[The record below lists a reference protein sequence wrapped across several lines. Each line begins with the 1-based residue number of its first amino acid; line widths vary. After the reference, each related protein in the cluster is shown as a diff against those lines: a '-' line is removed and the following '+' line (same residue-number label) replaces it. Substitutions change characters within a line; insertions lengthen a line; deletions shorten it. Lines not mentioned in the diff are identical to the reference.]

1 MDKNPVRTIL
11 WLTSKLFPRFTD
23 CIYETMYFVQRG
35 IYGYSERDCWDI
47 GYHLDEKIPAML
59 RWLKE
64 HKHGVPQEFL
74 DKAIEKRGGTLG
86 WEYGVNYDNDDIEE
100 AARMYNAML
109 DVIIDGFEGQRKI
122 KDDDWE
128 FTTLEA
134 RQEKHYECRAAF
146 ERGMNLFVKYYDT
159 LWD

>member
-1 MDKNPVRTIL
+1 MVAHQHVGVDFDLEPAR
-11 WLTSKLFPRFTD
+11 
-23 CIYETMYFVQRG
+23 
-35 IYGYSERDCWDI
+35 
-47 GYHLDEKIPAML
+47 HLA
-59 RWLKE
+59 
-64 HKHGVPQEFL
+64 
-74 DKAIEKRGGTLG
+74 
-86 WEYGVNYDNDDIEE
+86 DDIEE